1 MKIVTNF
8 VNLGPD
14 DSKAKSLV
22 VESVENAAYTHILS
36 RKILDRLSTAEGP
49 LTAIFPSGLELG
61 LLASYDAC
69 WPIPDDED
77 FHYDGATSERTHVRM
92 ARFVAEYLGA
102 TEDAV
107 VVCEDWMASRARIA
121 NMIHPELIAC
131 FGDDEVYYLL
141 APKITDLDAIED
153 AVKPGAR
160 YQTGV
165 CSTCASVP
173 DGDIPDEG
181 FLDEVTRNARHVF
194 VPAFDGSGYLIWSL
208 KGE

>member
-1 MKIVTNF
+1 
-8 VNLGPD
+8 LGTD
-14 DSKAKSLV
+14 DTKAKSLV
-22 VESVENAAYTHILS
+22 IESIDNAAYTHILS
-36 RKILDRLSTAEGP
+36 KKILDRLSTAEGP
-49 LTAIFPSGLELG
+49 LTAIFPSGIDLG
-61 LLASYDAC
+61 ILTSYNSF
-69 WPIPDDED
+69 WPMPDDED
-77 FHYDGATSERTHVRM
+77 FQYDGATSERTTMRM
-92 ARFVAEYLGA
+92 ARFVADYLGSTA
-102 TEDAV
+102 DAV
-107 VVCEDWMASRARIA
+107 VICEDWMASRASIP
-121 NMIHPELIAC
+121 NMKLNRPRIAC

-141 APKITDLDAIED
+141 TPGITDLDAIED
-153 AVKPGAR
+153 TVVPMAR